1 MIRITRTTTKKA
13 EVSWD
18 TGLEFQYL
26 KRLQE
31 LIEYRNEIVRK
42 YKK

>member
-1 MIRITRTTTKKA
+1 MIRVKKTATKKA
-13 EVSWD
+13 EVCWD

-26 KRLQE
+26 KRLKE